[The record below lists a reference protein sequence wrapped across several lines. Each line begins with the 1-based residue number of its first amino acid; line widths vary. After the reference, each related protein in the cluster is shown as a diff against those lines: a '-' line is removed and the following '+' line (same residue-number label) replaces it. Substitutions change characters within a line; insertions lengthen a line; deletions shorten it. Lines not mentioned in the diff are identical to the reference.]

1 MVQSYQMISD
11 KDSDWHIS
19 SMGEIC
25 SGGADNVSQEKKIS
39 QEQRTLLEIKGLKK
53 YFPIQAGFL
62 RRTIGHIKAVDNVT
76 LNVRQGETLGVVGE
90 SGCGKTTMGRCLVK
104 LYEPTGGE
112 VLLHTPDKTL
122 SVTNLSNQDK
132 RLFRRSAQIIF
143 QDPFA
148 SLNPRMSILETVG
161 EPLLVNGLA
170 NGRELEERVKKVITQ
185 VGLRVEHLR
194 RYPHSFS
201 GGQRQ
206 RVGIARALV
215 VNPSLVVADEPVSA
229 LDVSIQAQILNLL
242 KDLQAEYN
250 LTYIFVSHNMAVVRY
265 ICDRIAVMYAGK
277 LVEVGRKNELLA
289 NPQHPYTELL
299 LGAVP
304 RTVAG
309 QRGQRIITPGEPP
322 DLGNLPKGC
331 VFQARCKYVR
341 DRCKEEEPLM
351 RAVGNDHFAACHFSE
366 EQDLQGISDSTA
378 TLHAVPAMNG
388 V

>member
-1 MVQSYQMISD
+1 MSIENS
-11 KDSDWHIS
+11 
-19 SMGEIC
+19 
-25 SGGADNVSQEKKIS
+25 
-39 QEQRTLLEIKGLKK
+39 TLLEIEGLKK

-62 RRTIGHIKAVDNVT
+62 RRVVGHIKAVDNVSFK
-76 LNVRQGETLGVVGE
+76 VRKGETLGVVGE

-104 LYEPTGGE
+104 LYEPTGGKI
-112 VLLHTPDKTL
+112 LLHTPKKTL
-122 SVTNLSNQDK
+122 SVTELDRQDQ
-132 RLFRRSAQIIF
+132 RLFRSSAQIVF

-161 EPLLVNGLA
+161 EPLLVNGIA
-170 NGRELEERVKKVITQ
+170 RGRELEERVKEVITQ

-206 RVGIARALV
+206 RIGIARALV

-250 LTYIFVSHNMAVVRY
+250 LTYLFVSHNMAVVRY
-265 ICDRIAVMYAGK
+265 ICDRVAVMYAGK
-277 LVEVGRKNELLA
+277 LVEVGRKQELLSH
-289 NPQHPYTELL
+289 PRHPYTELL

-304 RTVAG
+304 RTVDR
-309 QRGQRIITPGEPP
+309 QRGHRIITPGEPP

-331 VFQARCKYVR
+331 VFQARCKYVKE
-341 DRCKEEEPLM
+341 RCKEEPVL
-351 RAVGNDHFAACHFSE
+351 RAVGDDHFAACHFAE
-366 EQDLQGISDSTA
+366 ELTLQGIASNAA
-378 TLHAVPAMNG
+378 TLHPLPAINEN
-388 V
+388 

>member
-1 MVQSYQMISD
+1 MFVWSR
-11 KDSDWHIS
+11 
-19 SMGEIC
+19 
-25 SGGADNVSQEKKIS
+25 NVSIENS
-39 QEQRTLLEIKGLKK
+39 TLLEIEGLKK

-62 RRTIGHIKAVDNVT
+62 RRVVGHIKAVDNVSFK
-76 LNVRQGETLGVVGE
+76 VRKGETLGVVGE

-104 LYEPTGGE
+104 LYEPTGGKI
-112 VLLHTPDKTL
+112 LLHTPEKTL
-122 SVTNLSNQDK
+122 SVTELDRQDQ
-132 RLFRRSAQIIF
+132 RLFRSSAQIVF

-161 EPLLVNGLA
+161 EPLLVNGIA
-170 NGRELEERVKKVITQ
+170 RGRELEERVKEVITQ

-206 RVGIARALV
+206 RIGIARALV

-250 LTYIFVSHNMAVVRY
+250 LTYLFVSHNMAVVRY
-265 ICDRIAVMYAGK
+265 ICDRVAVMYAGK
-277 LVEVGRKNELLA
+277 LVEVGRKQELLSH
-289 NPQHPYTELL
+289 PRHPYTELL

-304 RTVAG
+304 RTVDR
-309 QRGQRIITPGEPP
+309 QRGHRIITPGEPP

-331 VFQARCKYVR
+331 VFQARCKYVKE
-341 DRCKEEEPLM
+341 RCKEEPVL
-351 RAVGNDHFAACHFSE
+351 RAVGDDHFAACHFAE
-366 EQDLQGISDSTA
+366 ELTLQGIASNAA
-378 TLHAVPAMNG
+378 TLHPLPAINEN
-388 V
+388 